1 MNNRFTL
8 VFLSLSGLLLLAIGG
23 AVLLA
28 PHAFHAT
35 NGIALGDDPS
45 LLSEIRAPGGLLT
58 AAAVLILIGVFR
70 RTLRSLAMVLTVLV
84 YGSFGLAR
92 VLGMVL
98 DGLPSSG
105 LVGATAIELIVAAIG
120 LLVLCRPECAALK
133 FGPSGLFP
141 CRTAG
146 SVPPTA

>member
-1 MNNRFTL
+1 MKNRFTL

-23 AVLLA
+23 TILLA

-58 AAAVLILIGVFR
+58 ASAVVILIGAFR
-70 RTLRSLAMVLTVLV
+70 RSLRSLATVLTVLV

-92 VLGMVL
+92 LLGLAL
-98 DGLPSSG
+98 DGIPSSG
-105 LVGATAIELIVAAIG
+105 LVGSTAIELIVAAIG
-120 LLVLCRPECAALK
+120 LLVLCRPGATSAGASQELTTAPAA
-133 FGPSGLFP
+133 
-141 CRTAG
+141 R
-146 SVPPTA
+146 